1 MASELEVQTIRG
13 PSGGANANKVLIP
26 SGQTLDASE
35 GFIPPP
41 GSIIQVVKTGG
52 TNPAYTSTNST
63 SFVATN
69 LQLDITPKY
78 ANSLLKIESSHS
90 YWWST
95 SGLSA
100 LTYASFTFYRD
111 STTNIASDHGGVA
124 SLEGGLASHNYLNRQ
139 ANYIEYDSPNT
150 TNTVNYRVY
159 MKIWTQVTSDLRVID
174 NTNGRNTITITEIKQ

>member
-1 MASELEVQTIRG
+1 M
-13 PSGGANANKVLIP
+13 
-26 SGQTLDASE
+26 
-35 GFIPPP
+35 
-41 GSIIQVVKTGG
+41 VKTGG
-52 TNPAYTSTNST
+52 TNPAYTSCTST

-78 ANSLLKIESSHS
+78 ANSLLKIEASHS

-95 SGLSA
+95 SGLSTN
-100 LTYASFTFYRD
+100 TYASFTFYRD

-124 SLEGGLASHNYLNRQ
+124 SLEGGLSANNYLNRQ

-159 MKIWTQVTSDLRVID
+159 IKQWTQVTSSLRVID
-174 NTNGRNTITITEIKQ
+174 NVNGRNTITITEIKQ

>member
-1 MASELEVQTIRG
+1 MSTLQVENLIG
-13 PSGGANANKVLIP
+13 PTSGSNANKVIIP
-26 SGQTLDASE
+26 SGQTLDASN
-35 GFIPPP
+35 GFIPPA
-41 GSIIQVVKTGG
+41 GSVVQVVKTGG
-52 TNPAYTSTNST
+52 TNPYYTSTNST

-69 LQLDITPKY
+69 LHIDITPKY
-78 ANSLLKIESSHS
+78 ANSLLKIEASHS

-100 LTYASFTFYRD
+100 NTYASFTFYRD

-124 SLEGGLASHNYLNRQ
+124 MLEGGLSGNNYLNRQ

-159 MKIWTQVTSDLRVID
+159 IKQWTQVTSALRVID
-174 NTNGRNTITITEIKQ
+174 NANGRNTITITEIAQ